1 MKYAFLLALLFLLAS
16 FRVSAQTTDTTTAA
30 RPAAGLASSA
40 PVLSQG
46 RQDTITAINQLFERR
61 RKGGRNWIY
70 VALGGGLGVGRVLVA
85 ADNANTSTSKSINQ
99 SYGTTT
105 TAQPIPGGT
114 IATLFGIFTGIPAA
128 VGIIKLAGFSTA
140 RQEAIISAYKQG
152 QPLPAGIRR
161 RL

>member
-1 MKYAFLLALLFLLAS
+1 MKYAYLLALLFLFAS
-16 FRVSAQTTDTTTAA
+16 FRVSAQTADTTKAA
-30 RPAAGLASSA
+30 RPAAGLAITT

-46 RQDTITAINQLFERR
+46 RQDTITAINRLFERR

-85 ADNANTSTSKSINQ
+85 ADNASNSNSINKA
-99 SYGTTT
+99 YGTTT

-128 VGIIKLAGFSTA
+128 VGIIKLASFSKA
-140 RQEAIISAYKQG
+140 RQEAIINDYKQG
-152 QPLPAGIRR
+152 QPLPAGIRA

>member
-1 MKYAFLLALLFLLAS
+1 MKYAYLIALLFCLTSGRAA
-16 FRVSAQTTDTTTAA
+16 AQTTDTTTTR
-30 RPAAGLASSA
+30 RPVTTMPP

-46 RQDTITAINQLFERR
+46 RQDTITAINRLFERR

-70 VALGGGLGVGRVLVA
+70 VALGGGLGMGRVLIA
-85 ADNANTSTSKSINQ
+85 ADNPSTSNSINQ
-99 SYGTTT
+99 TYGTTT

-114 IATLFGIFTGIPAA
+114 IAALFGVFTGIPAV
-128 VGIIKLAGFSTA
+128 VGIIKLAGFSAA

-161 RL
+161 SL